1 MTLSKRKFLR
11 LGLPLLVAALYL
23 VQTLMTFSET
33 GELSLHYAGGVLI
46 FLAVFAAFWFIERN
60 QP

>member
-1 MTLSKRKFLR
+1 MTVSKRKFLR

-23 VQTLMTFSET
+23 VQTLMIFSET
-33 GELSLHYAGGVLI
+33 GELDLHFAGGVLV
-46 FLAVFAAFWFIERN
+46 FLAVFAVFWFVERK